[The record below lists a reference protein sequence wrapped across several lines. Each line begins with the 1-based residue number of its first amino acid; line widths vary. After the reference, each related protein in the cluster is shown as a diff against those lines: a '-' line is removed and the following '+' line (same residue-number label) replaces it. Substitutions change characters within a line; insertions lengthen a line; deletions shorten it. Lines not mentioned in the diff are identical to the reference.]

1 MAKVQKPR
9 PKHIPLRTC
18 ITCRQTQGKRALVR
32 IVRLPTGEVQVDPTG
47 KQAGRGAYLCRERRC
62 WEQALNNSRLNA
74 ALKTVITPEN
84 LAVLKTYAATLP
96 EINVAEPAA
105 QEKA

>member
-1 MAKVQKPR
+1 MAKVQPPR
-9 PKHIPLRTC
+9 QKHVPLRTC
-18 ITCRQTQGKRALVR
+18 ITCRQTQGKRTLIR
-32 IVRLPTGEVQVDPTG
+32 IVRLPTGEVQVDPSG

-62 WEQALNNSRLNA
+62 WDQALSSSRLNA

-84 LAVLKTYAATLP
+84 LAVLKVYATTLP
-96 EINVAEPAA
+96 ESITAEPAA